1 MLVEKQAVCPYCGKQ
16 RFVNVESS
24 VPEAELAAMAGERCD
39 CERARLA
46 RGMKQ
51 MDNAIDA
58 LLGPQST
65 DKGFDYEMDEE
76 TVREVRRLC
85 QAILGGLMDKVSLV
99 EPNGDTIKLVRNGG
113 AVKVERI
120 CKKQV
125 AM

>member
-16 RFVNVESS
+16 RFVNVENS
-24 VPEAELAAMAGERCD
+24 VSDEELNQMAGETCD
-39 CERARLA
+39 CTAAKMA

-51 MDNAIDA
+51 TDAALDA
-58 LLGPQST
+58 LLGPESRE
-65 DKGFDYEMDEE
+65 KGFDYEVDED
-76 TVREVRRLC
+76 TVRELRRLC
-85 QAILGGLMDKVSLV
+85 QAILGGLMDKVTLI
-99 EPNGDTIKLVRNGG
+99 EPNGDTIKLVRNGC

>member
-16 RFVNVESS
+16 RFVNVENS
-24 VPEAELAAMAGERCD
+24 VSEEELNQMAGETCD
-39 CERARLA
+39 CDAAKRA

-51 MDNAIDA
+51 TDVALDA
-58 LLGPQST
+58 LLGPESCE
-65 DKGFDYEMDEE
+65 KGFDYEVDED
-76 TVREVRRLC
+76 TVRELRRLC
-85 QAILGGLMDKVSLV
+85 QAILSGLMDRVTLT
-99 EPNGDTIKLVRNGG
+99 EPNGDTIKLVRNGC

>member
-16 RFVNVESS
+16 RFVNVENS
-24 VPEAELAAMAGERCD
+24 VSEDELNQMAGETCD
-39 CERARLA
+39 CAAAKMA

-51 MDNAIDA
+51 TDAALDA
-58 LLGPQST
+58 LLGPKSRE
-65 DKGFDYEMDEE
+65 KGFDYEVDKD
-76 TVREVRRLC
+76 TVRELRRLC
-85 QAILGGLMDKVSLV
+85 QAILGGLMDKVTLT
-99 EPNGDTIKLVRNGG
+99 EPNGDTIKLVRNGC